1 MKRRMSSLSVGEKG
15 RIVAVTNEG
24 AIRRRL
30 MDIGF
35 TEGTRV
41 TCLNRSPLG
50 DPTAFTV
57 KGSVIALRREDAA
70 GIYVETE
77 GRGSWA

>member
-41 TCLNRSPLG
+41 ACLRRSPLG

>member
-1 MKRRMSSLSVGEKG
+1 MSSLSAGETG

-41 TCLNRSPLG
+41 ACLRRSPLG
-50 DPTAFTV
+50 DPTAFAV
-57 KGSVIALRREDAA
+57 KGAVIALRRGDAA

-77 GRGSWA
+77 GRGSWD

>member
-1 MKRRMSSLSVGEKG
+1 MT
-15 RIVAVTNEG
+15 VTNKG

-35 TEGTRV
+35 TEGAQV
-41 TCLNRSPLG
+41 ACLRRSPLG

-57 KGSVIALRREDAA
+57 KGAVIALRREDAA

-77 GRGSWA
+77 GIGSWA

>member
-41 TCLNRSPLG
+41 TCLRQSPLG

>member
-1 MKRRMSSLSVGEKG
+1 MKRCMSSLSVGEKG
-15 RIVAVTNEG
+15 QIVAVTNEG

-41 TCLNRSPLG
+41 ACLRRSPLG